1 LNRARVDRRE
11 NDRFSF
17 KRCRTFSGFSL
28 HARSIGTRTQEQ
40 GYHGLM
46 LHVDALGTG
55 RHVSHMTIIEFI
67 RAFADDTPVAVVITD
82 TVLESPG
89 PTILYA
95 NPAFG
100 ALTGRDCTTIVGLTP
115 RFMQGRETRRAT
127 LDAFH
132 QALAANKPFH
142 GFLSNYRPDGTRY
155 RVEIDCRP
163 LLSASGKVEHF
174 IAFEREVVRRLG
186 RPALSRAG
194 RYVPAHVSNALLTDA
209 LRSMNVF
216 HSNETDQMT

>member
-1 LNRARVDRRE
+1 
-11 NDRFSF
+11 
-17 KRCRTFSGFSL
+17 
-28 HARSIGTRTQEQ
+28 
-40 GYHGLM
+40 
-46 LHVDALGTG
+46 
-55 RHVSHMTIIEFI
+55 MTIVEFI
-67 RAFADDTPVAVVITD
+67 RAFAHDLPVAVVVTNQ
-82 TVLESPG
+82 TLEPPG

-100 ALTGRDCTTIVGLTP
+100 ELTGRDHATVVGLTP

-132 QALAANKPFH
+132 QALAASQPFH

-163 LLSASGKVEHF
+163 LLGMDGTAENF

-186 RPALSRAG
+186 RPASGKAG
-194 RYVPAHVSNALLTDA
+194 RYVPANVSNELLGSVVA
-209 LRSMNVF
+209 
-216 HSNETDQMT
+216 